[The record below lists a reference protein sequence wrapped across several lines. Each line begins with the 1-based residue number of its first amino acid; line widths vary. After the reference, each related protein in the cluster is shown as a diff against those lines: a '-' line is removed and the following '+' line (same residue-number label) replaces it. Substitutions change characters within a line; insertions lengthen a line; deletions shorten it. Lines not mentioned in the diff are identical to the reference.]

1 MDQAMVVIVFVLG
14 IALVIVA
21 VIALFRGLRGEQA
34 ELNVLGNKV
43 SGTGGAL
50 FLVVGVLLLFTG
62 KGWSDTLGRKDEL
75 ARAVVGYQGAV
86 TTLQMQSAALQAR
99 VPASSLIALR
109 QQSPQLFLQ
118 PKIILPP
125 KAMREVQRVRL
136 RP

>member
-1 MDQAMVVIVFVLG
+1 MDQAMVVIVFLLG

-34 ELNVLGNKV
+34 ELNLLGNKV

-50 FLVVGVLLLFTG
+50 FLVVGVLLLFTS

-75 ARAVVGYQGAV
+75 ARAVVGYQGALS
-86 TTLQMQSAALQAR
+86 TLQKQSAALQAR

-118 PKIILPP
+118 AKVILPP
-125 KAMREVQRVRL
+125 KAMLEVQRVRL